1 MVTTRDEKC
10 RTTEG
15 HAREKASQNW
25 QGKKATAHGAVDGP
39 RARNLQASSIP
50 QTRNE
55 YNLTC
60 ASMRSER
67 AIPPRQKAG
76 IDVLGARSVAL
87 RHLLTTSAWRP
98 FWKCAFSK
106 TASAAGRTGRYLSC
120 ERAQTVCR
128 KRGGGRPRK
137 NGRGGG
143 SPAATRRPR
152 HLVPLG
158 PRPRPADRSV
168 MHVSLS
174 KYLRK
179 AAPTPPELAL
189 FFFAPVT
196 TGLVLTNIASI

>member
-1 MVTTRDEKC
+1 MLRAPRRFHLPATRP
-10 RTTEG
+10 
-15 HAREKASQNW
+15 A
-25 QGKKATAHGAVDGP
+25 
-39 RARNLQASSIP
+39 
-50 QTRNE
+50 TRNE
-55 YNLTC
+55 QTYC
-60 ASMRSER
+60 ASMRHER
-67 AIPPRQKAG
+67 DIPSRQKAG
-76 IDVLGARSVAL
+76 IHVIGARSMAL
-87 RHLLTTSAWRP
+87 HHLLTTSAWLVLS
-98 FWKCAFSK
+98 KCASSK

-158 PRPRPADRSV
+158 PRPRPADLSV

-179 AAPTPPELAL
+179 AAPTPPGLAPFL
-189 FFFAPVT
+189 FAPVKNLRKCQCT
-196 TGLVLTNIASI
+196 T